1 MGNGCE
7 RRAGGTGK
15 GHVVK
20 ADDRNVIWYALS
32 ETADCRDEPLG
43 LFVVATDD
51 GIWPRPASKEF
62 ADGGFIG
69 RRESELADTFVAT
82 EEREFARQPEKAVPP
97 VRVCKRIPVLHEKRD
112 VAVTAFM
119 QMVGYLPSCAD
130 VVDGYEIAVAA
141 LWRPGDVR
149 INEHDGHFRM
159 AEDVHDLAV
168 RFGEFLGHEWAEDYA
183 FNSLGGKFL
192 NLVPN
197 VPHNGRVSLFAR
209 EDEVDAISEPRGVP
223 LNLFLYLGEEGKRL
237 EVGDDES
244 DLPASS
250 ERAFRQERPY
260 AIALLDQALASQ
272 LVQCCP
278 QGHTRDVEPCS
289 ECGFAWKPSRI
300 GIRTRQDVREEPFC
314 NFFACHALKYTTK
327 QMTCLYRYCLGQAV
341 WVKYRRTRQSREDD
355 MKKVADKQ
363 ILMAADFAGYPL
375 KESIKEYLEKKGWTV
390 TDIGVKADSDPNDTE
405 LMFHRIGL
413 RVGAMI
419 TEKEFERALIFCGT
433 GMGIH
438 IAASKCPGVHAG
450 VVESVPAAF
459 RAITGNGVNVLA
471 MGAFYVT
478 PELGKQCADAFLYND
493 FGSGWEWW
501 PDFDKFHQIAIDEL
515 NAFNYEEYKANGF
528 KVKHLGDCHCELY
541 DRPEGFSSVPLMCK
555 R

>member
-1 MGNGCE
+1 
-7 RRAGGTGK
+7 
-15 GHVVK
+15 
-20 ADDRNVIWYALS
+20 
-32 ETADCRDEPLG
+32 
-43 LFVVATDD
+43 
-51 GIWPRPASKEF
+51 
-62 ADGGFIG
+62 
-69 RRESELADTFVAT
+69 
-82 EEREFARQPEKAVPP
+82 
-97 VRVCKRIPVLHEKRD
+97 
-112 VAVTAFM
+112 
-119 QMVGYLPSCAD
+119 
-130 VVDGYEIAVAA
+130 
-141 LWRPGDVR
+141 
-149 INEHDGHFRM
+149 
-159 AEDVHDLAV
+159 
-168 RFGEFLGHEWAEDYA
+168 
-183 FNSLGGKFL
+183 
-192 NLVPN
+192 
-197 VPHNGRVSLFAR
+197 
-209 EDEVDAISEPRGVP
+209 
-223 LNLFLYLGEEGKRL
+223 
-237 EVGDDES
+237 
-244 DLPASS
+244 
-250 ERAFRQERPY
+250 
-260 AIALLDQALASQ
+260 
-272 LVQCCP
+272 
-278 QGHTRDVEPCS
+278 
-289 ECGFAWKPSRI
+289 
-300 GIRTRQDVREEPFC
+300 
-314 NFFACHALKYTTK
+314 
-327 QMTCLYRYCLGQAV
+327 
-341 WVKYRRTRQSREDD
+341 

-375 KESIKEYLEKKGWTV
+375 KEAIKEYLEKKGWTV

-478 PELGKQCADAFLYND
+478 P
-493 FGSGWEWW
+493 W